1 VCIPHVQR
9 AMALD
14 SEPAPVEEQGEE
26 EEEKEWK
33 LQLDAPAHHP
43 SAPPDEVA
51 INGSDFTWFLFCSF
65 FLLNRVSV
73 VRLSRYLIVTVLVD
87 GSAKIL
93 SILGKSHTVLGPF
106 FLLVFKL

>member
-1 VCIPHVQR
+1 
-9 AMALD
+9 
-14 SEPAPVEEQGEE
+14 
-26 EEEKEWK
+26 
-33 LQLDAPAHHP
+33 
-43 SAPPDEVA
+43 
-51 INGSDFTWFLFCSF
+51 
-65 FLLNRVSV
+65 V